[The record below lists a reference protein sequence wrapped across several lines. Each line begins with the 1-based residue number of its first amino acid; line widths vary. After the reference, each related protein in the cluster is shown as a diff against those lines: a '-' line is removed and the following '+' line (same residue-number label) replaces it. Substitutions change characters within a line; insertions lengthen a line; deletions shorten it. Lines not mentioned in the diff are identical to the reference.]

1 MKRQILF
8 ILLLITTLGFA
19 QQKGTVTGTITDKDM
34 NNETLPFASVSIK
47 GSGIGENTDENG
59 KYSLEVPAGSHVLVI
74 AFMGYESVE
83 VPFTIAAGETKT
95 INRSLTSGSVTMEE
109 VVIQATVNR
118 EKETALL
125 AEQKNAVEI
134 KQSIGAQEIARK
146 GISDVEEGL
155 TKITGI
161 SKVESRGLFVRGLES
176 RYNNLLINDFAVP
189 SNSPFNKIIP
199 LDLFPTDI
207 VGYMDVFKTFNPD
220 IYGDFA
226 GATVN
231 IHTGQGGDGKTKI
244 TIGTGYTTRNN
255 LNDFLIASD
264 ANDFGNYIGF
274 PGSGR
279 DLPSVF
285 GNTPRG
291 AEVGGSQASALESG
305 FNADETKS
313 PLNTSFGVTHMNKF
327 TVGKNQNTINYIFST
342 NYDNKYTIRQ
352 GADRTFFTE
361 SSGLYDNN
369 LRRTQYRFQTS
380 ASTLL
385 GAQFKSD
392 RTKLNF
398 NALYIKATDNLIQEQ
413 VGYTGG
419 AVQNFNQY
427 IRLNQYEESG
437 YFNGQ
442 LFGTY
447 DITADQKHSVRAGV
461 SFSNTEYSQ
470 PDRKF
475 ITGNLVGDNQV
486 SLTYG
491 GNNFLRQ
498 FLNVDGNQFISGLAE
513 YNYKFGAD
521 EAGTTKH
528 KVSVGYNG
536 FVGNFETSY
545 RFVFGRPYGSV
556 PFFTTDINN
565 IDNDLNRDL
574 ADNLFRYS
582 EESTGE
588 WNTKLQQSTHAG
600 YANVLYKFSE
610 KFELNAG
617 VRAEMVNR
625 DLKYRPISASFDSPF
640 LKQPLDKTYIL
651 PSLNSKYMIT
661 DRANLRFAASKTI
674 TQPVL
679 FETLPFTYVNADGT
693 SERGNAALL
702 NSENLNADLKFEFY
716 PSQKELLAATVFAKH
731 IKDPI
736 ERVVQLNATGGGQ
749 LITYVNNESAVLGGV
764 ELEALIQMNRVN
776 EALEGLS
783 FGFNTSL
790 MYTEATADKNRAD
803 GVGYGDTFDKRNL
816 QGASNWLVNSDFKY
830 DVDFSENWINTLSL
844 VYSVYGKR
852 IYAVGVSGYDH
863 IYEMPFSKLDFV
875 WTSTISE
882 KWNVRFSADNIL
894 DPTYRLEL
902 GDESKIQ
909 LLENSRVLKDFKRG
923 VGFSMSL
930 SYTF

>member
-1 MKRQILF
+1 MKRHILF

-47 GSGIGENTDENG
+47 GTGIGENTDENG
-59 KYSLEVPAGSHVLVI
+59 KYSLEVPAGSHVLVV
-74 AFMGYESVE
+74 AFMGYETVE

-95 INRSLTSGSVTMEE
+95 INRTLTSGSVTMEE

-176 RYNNLLINDFAVP
+176 RYNNLLINDLAVP

-220 IYGDFA
+220 LYGDFA
-226 GATVN
+226 GATIN

-244 TIGTGYTTRNN
+244 TIGTGFTTKNN
-255 LNDFLIASD
+255 MSDFLMASD

-274 PGSGR
+274 PGNSR
-279 DLPSVF
+279 DMPSAF
-285 GNTPRG
+285 GDRPRG
-291 AEVGGSQASALESG
+291 AELAGDDAAALQSG
-305 FNADETKS
+305 FNVDDTKS
-313 PLNTSFGVTHMNKF
+313 PLNTSFGLTHMNKF

-342 NYDNKYTIRQ
+342 NYDNKYTVRK

-361 SSGLYDNN
+361 NNGIYDNN
-369 LRRTQYRFQTS
+369 LRREQYRFQTS

-385 GAQFKSD
+385 GVQFKSD

-398 NALYIKATDNLIQEQ
+398 NALYIKATDNLIQDQ

-419 AVQNFNQY
+419 GVQNANQF

-437 YFNGQ
+437 YFNSQ
-442 LFGTY
+442 LYGSY
-447 DITADQKHSVRAGV
+447 NITQDEKHSVRAGV
-461 SFSNTEYSQ
+461 SFSNTQFSQ

-475 ITGNLVGDNQV
+475 INGNLVGDNQV
-486 SLTYG
+486 NLTYG
-491 GNNFLRQ
+491 GNNLIRQ
-498 FLNVDGNQFISGLAE
+498 FLNVEGNKFVSGLAE
-513 YNYKFGAD
+513 YNFKFGAD
-521 EAGTTKH
+521 DAGTTKH
-528 KVSVGYNG
+528 KLSVGYNG
-536 FVGNFETSY
+536 FMGEFETSY
-545 RFVFGRPYGSV
+545 RFVFGRPNGSV
-556 PFFTTDINN
+556 PFFTTDVNN
-565 IDNDLNRDL
+565 IDDVLNRDL
-574 ADNLFRYS
+574 NAGLFKYT

-588 WNTKLQQSTHAG
+588 WNTKLKQSTHAG
-600 YANVLYKFSE
+600 YANLFYKLSD
-610 KFELNAG
+610 KFEVNAG
-617 VRAEMVNR
+617 VRAQMVNR
-625 DLKYRPISASFDSPF
+625 DLQYRPISASFNSKF
-640 LKQPLDKTYIL
+640 STEKLDKTYIL
-651 PSLNSKYMIT
+651 PSLNSKYMLT
-661 DRANLRFAASKTI
+661 DRSNLRFAASKTI

-693 SERGNAALL
+693 AERGNAELL
-702 NSENLNADLKFEFY
+702 NSENINADLKFEFY

-749 LITYVNNESAVLGGV
+749 LITYVNNESAVLGGI
-764 ELEALIQMNRVN
+764 ELEALVQMNRLS
-776 EALEGLS
+776 EALTGLS

-790 MYTEATADKNRAD
+790 MYTQATADKDR
-803 GVGYGDTFDKRNL
+803 VGYGDTFDERNL
-816 QGASNWLVNSDFKY
+816 QGASNWLINSDFKY
-830 DVDFSENWINTLSL
+830 ELDFSETWTNTISL
-844 VYSVYGKR
+844 VYGVYGKR
-852 IYAVGVSGYDH
+852 IYAVGVNGYDH

-875 WTSTISE
+875 WTSALSD

-902 GDESKIQ
+902 GDESRTQIQ
-909 LLENSRVLKDFKRG
+909 ESSLVLKDYKRG